1 MDNKD
6 TIVALLSQL
15 EHVTEVV
22 VDAIPAKFADR
33 MPEGSVTFRAT
44 HDFWQLGDGPSN
56 NAEIYLPPHVFENT
70 ENNESVVALMQDVLN
85 RIGAA
90 NGSNMI
96 FETLST
102 ATDAPPSNEATP

>member
-15 EHVTEVV
+15 EHVTEAV
-22 VDAIPAKFADR
+22 VDVIPAKYADR
-33 MPEGSVTFRAT
+33 MPEGSVTFRAI
-44 HDFWQLGDGPSN
+44 HNFWELGDGPSN
-56 NAEIYLPPHVFENT
+56 NAEIYLPPQVFENS
-70 ENNESVVALMQDVLN
+70 ENNDSIVALMQDVLN

-96 FETLST
+96 FEN
-102 ATDAPPSNEATP
+102 ATDAPPSSEATP